1 MGGRRC
7 GGGAA
12 EPQGSGDQRRLW
24 DSVAHDWR
32 RAYRAGQPAQVG
44 RVAAPR
50 PADEHGLRHL
60 AAASECHGKPTHAD
74 PARKIVRSGHEL
86 SVGPQEPSLTLGLRG
101 IEARASYNVS
111 VAHGY
116 AAGKAE
122 AMAGAKLAG
131 LAVALEPSTS
141 VVVRYHAM

>member
-1 MGGRRC
+1 MDRSKTSTSVSSARISARGRSF
-7 GGGAA
+7 A
-12 EPQGSGDQRRLW
+12 
-24 DSVAHDWR
+24 
-32 RAYRAGQPAQVG
+32 
-44 RVAAPR
+44 
-50 PADEHGLRHL
+50 
-60 AAASECHGKPTHAD
+60 
-74 PARKIVRSGHEL
+74 SGHEL
-86 SVGPQEPSLTLGLRG
+86 SVGPQEPSLTLGLRA